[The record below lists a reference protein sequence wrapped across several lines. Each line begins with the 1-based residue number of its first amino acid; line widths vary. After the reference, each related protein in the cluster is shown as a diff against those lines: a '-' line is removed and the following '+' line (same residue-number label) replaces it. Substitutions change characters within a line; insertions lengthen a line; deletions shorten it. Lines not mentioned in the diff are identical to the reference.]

1 MAASITRVQA
11 NDLLVQSN
19 ELQVLRQSTVSCE
32 PKICEL
38 RVFDIASQRVVS
50 VSLFE
55 LQANKFAIHKSASLR
70 NVTFKLSIW
79 KASSQ
84 PIKI

>member
-19 ELQVLRQSTVSCE
+19 KLQVLRQPTVSCK

-38 RVFDIASQRVVS
+38 RVSDIASQRVVS
-50 VSLFE
+50 VSLSE
-55 LQANKFAIHKSASLR
+55 LQANKFPIHKSASLR

-79 KASSQ
+79 KASSH
-84 PIKI
+84 PI

>member
-19 ELQVLRQSTVSCE
+19 KFQVLRQPTVSCK

-55 LQANKFAIHKSASLR
+55 LQENKFAIHKSASLR

-79 KASSQ
+79 KASSH
-84 PIKI
+84 PI

>member
-11 NDLLVQSN
+11 KNLLVQSN
-19 ELQVLRQSTVSCE
+19 ELQVLRQPTVSYE

-38 RVFDIASQRVVS
+38 RVFDTASQRVVI
-50 VSLFE
+50 VSHFE

-79 KASSQ
+79 KASS
-84 PIKI
+84 